1 MAVPHLV
8 KAIFEL
14 YALVGDA
21 FAGSTEALLYGDRII
36 AEKLIER
43 DQLVDQLYKELDQEL
58 VDRLSRTPLSTD
70 EISYLV
76 GLMKIV
82 PELERSGD
90 LAEHIAQKSL
100 LGLGS
105 EMSPRLRGIINQM
118 SATGGEMWRRSA
130 EAFFNSNKNA
140 HKVIDALDDE
150 IDELNLA
157 YYTELAFSCK
167 EIVPAI
173 ELSLV
178 GRFYERFADHA
189 VNLARAVSMLP
200 DLH

>member
-1 MAVPHLV
+1 MAVPHIV

-21 FAGSTEALLYGDRII
+21 FTGSTEALLYGDRMI

-58 VDRLSRTPLSTD
+58 ADRLSRTPLSSD

-76 GLMKIV
+76 GLMKII

-100 LGLGS
+100 LGLEP

-118 SATGGEMWRRSA
+118 SATAGEMWRRSA
-130 EAFFNSNKNA
+130 EAFLNSNKSA

-157 YYTELAFSCK
+157 YYTELASSCK

-189 VNLARAVSMLP
+189 VNLARSVSTLP

>member
-58 VDRLSRTPLSTD
+58 VDRLSRTPLSAD

>member
-1 MAVPHLV
+1 MTVPHLV

-43 DQLVDQLYKELDQEL
+43 DQLVDELYKELDQEL
-58 VDRLSRTPLSTD
+58 ADRLSQTPLSAD

-100 LGLGS
+100 LGLSS

-130 EAFFNSNKNA
+130 EAFLSSNKSA

-189 VNLARAVSMLP
+189 VNLARSVSTLP

>member
-1 MAVPHLV
+1 MAFPQLV
-8 KAIFEL
+8 KSVFEL

-21 FAGSTEALLYGDRII
+21 FVGSTEALLYGDRMI

-43 DQLVDQLYKELDQEL
+43 DQLVDNLYAELDQEL
-58 VDRLSRTPLSTD
+58 AERLSKVPLSAD

-100 LGLGS
+100 LGLGP
-105 EMSPRLRGIINQM
+105 EMSPRLRGIVNQM
-118 SATGGEMWRRSA
+118 SKTAAEMWRRSA
-130 EAFFNSNKNA
+130 EAFLNSNKEA
-140 HKVIDALDDE
+140 HRVIDALDDE

-157 YYTELAFSCK
+157 YYTELASSCK
-167 EIVPAI
+167 DVVPAI
-173 ELSLV
+173 ELALV

-189 VNLARAVSMLP
+189 VNLARTVAQLP
-200 DLH
+200 DLR

>member
-1 MAVPHLV
+1 
-8 KAIFEL
+8 
-14 YALVGDA
+14 
-21 FAGSTEALLYGDRII
+21 
-36 AEKLIER
+36 
-43 DQLVDQLYKELDQEL
+43 
-58 VDRLSRTPLSTD
+58 
-70 EISYLV
+70 
-76 GLMKIV
+76 
-82 PELERSGD
+82 
-90 LAEHIAQKSL
+90 
-100 LGLGS
+100 
-105 EMSPRLRGIINQM
+105 
-118 SATGGEMWRRSA
+118 MWRRSA
-130 EAFFNSNKNA
+130 EAFLSSNKSA

-189 VNLARAVSMLP
+189 VNLARSVSTLP